1 MSENPYLQGLD
12 RLSDAQRAG
21 LKRCAGKPLREADA
35 LALSAFYSIVHYDNL
50 PLWKVEII
58 FAMVAMTCLW
68 RAEER
73 KNPRSFIGCLVH
85 LVSDGQA
92 GSEVLNGRLRGLLD
106 TAWHETDFLN
116 LKLYRLVR
124 RIKTNGD
131 YLDFDALLKDLLR
144 WDHQSK
150 YIQLRWAREFFG
162 RVKPAETDTDEQDD
176 SEAGDTQEE
185 ETDDVV

>member
-1 MSENPYLQGLD
+1 MSKNPYLQGLD

-21 LKRCAGKPLREADA
+21 LKRCVGKPLCEADA
-35 LALSAFYSIVHYDNL
+35 RALSAFYSIVHYDNL

-58 FAMVAMTCLW
+58 FAVVAMTCLW

-73 KNPRSFIGCLVH
+73 KNPRSFIDCLTR
-85 LVSDGQA
+85 LVSDEQVK
-92 GSEVLNGRLRGLLD
+92 SEGLNGRLRELLD

-131 YLDFDALLKDLLR
+131 YPDFDELLKDLLR

-162 RVKPAETDTDEQDD
+162 RVKPAESDTDEQ
-176 SEAGDTQEE
+176 EANEASDMQEE
-185 ETDDVV
+185 ETDDAV